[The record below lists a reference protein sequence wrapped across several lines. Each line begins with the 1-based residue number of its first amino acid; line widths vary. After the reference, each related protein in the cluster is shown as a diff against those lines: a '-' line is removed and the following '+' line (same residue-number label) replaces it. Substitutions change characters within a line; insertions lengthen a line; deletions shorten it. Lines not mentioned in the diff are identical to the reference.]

1 MNKTTSIFEFVKH
14 HRQRIASVYIAL
26 NIAGFF
32 AWNQIANSDSISWN
46 ATEALFMI
54 SNLIMIGLFFS
65 RREYKSIDKSVF
77 RQSIAAIAFFSG
89 LAFSGQPETGSDA
102 MKDISFGILIAA
114 HLLGI
119 ISLFNLGKSFGVLIA
134 NRKIKTGGIYSIV
147 RHPMYVTDLLFRIGY
162 VVSHFNLFAAT
173 LLLLSGACYVYRA
186 LLEERFLAADQDY
199 ADYMKK
205 VKYRFIPYIY

>member
-1 MNKTTSIFEFVKH
+1 
-14 HRQRIASVYIAL
+14 
-26 NIAGFF
+26 
-32 AWNQIANSDSISWN
+32 
-46 ATEALFMI
+46 MI

-89 LAFSGQPETGSDA
+89 LAFAGQPETGSDSITD
-102 MKDISFGILIAA
+102 MSFGILIAA

-162 VVSHFNLFAAT
+162 VVSHFNLFTAL

-199 ADYMKK
+199 AEYMKK